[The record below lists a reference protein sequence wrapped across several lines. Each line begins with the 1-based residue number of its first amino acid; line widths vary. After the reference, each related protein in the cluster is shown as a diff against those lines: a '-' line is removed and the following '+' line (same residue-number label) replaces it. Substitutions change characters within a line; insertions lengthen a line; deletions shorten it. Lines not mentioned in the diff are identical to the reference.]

1 MSFPSL
7 ILVSKERGSPLSGYF
22 FAALLLFPAL
32 LLPPLLAAKGPA
44 PEQTISLESLGFQ
57 TIAPRY
63 LLSGGTMITLDYVDN
78 QHLLV
83 TFGVPRLMLRLG
95 DCPPE
100 DQDRVVDAILL
111 ELPSGH
117 ELARAEWRL
126 HDIGRYLWPLGNGYF
141 LLRQRNQLTTF
152 APLAQLPSG
161 EAFALHPFLHF
172 DNPIDAIYVSAD
184 RDLLTIETSK
194 RVRKPQSELTTIA
207 RMIQGSQGIAG
218 PPATAPPSSLGPSQ
232 PTRPIGLLRRDPAQ
246 AAAALDPQDPGN
258 PEQPDNPV
266 RIHFIRLLPPATPD
280 GHLIAQHAGSID
292 TRKHLVIPLSAE
304 GYLRTR
310 DITNTSVALDFSTFS
325 GKVTDLG
332 GFDTTCPPSP
342 TFLSHSEFV
351 AFGCRGSDDRLT
363 LAGFNIHG
371 DLMWQL
377 NFSDAQAY
385 PSFAGANTAGRFAFS
400 RTLTTGAI
408 AGSQTPF
415 SDQLTTQEVRVFQT
429 YNGKQLLRVATS
441 PIQRAGQNFAL
452 SPDGLSLAVIQDP
465 IDPHLKEVQ
474 HKPAIEIYALP
485 ALSDKDRHE
494 VNAEEALAPPH
505 SEAPIVFSVA
515 QVKEAVAVQGGPD
528 SIVTSSQAALLPANA
543 RISAAAPAATPL
555 PASAAPDSRP
565 HFTARATSTNAGAPP
580 SAAPVPAAAS
590 SNSPTTSPSEQAAAG
605 DQPEQRH
612 KPPTLYDPDYDG
624 PLDASNP
631 TAASSDGLRP
641 PQ

>member
-7 ILVSKERGSPLSGYF
+7 ILASKERRRPPSGYF
-22 FAALLLFPAL
+22 FAALLLLPGL
-32 LLPPLLAAKGPA
+32 LLPPSLAAKGPS
-44 PEQTISLESLGFQ
+44 PERTISLESLGFQ

-63 LLSGGTMITLDYVDN
+63 LLSGGTMITIDYVDN

-83 TFGVPRLMLRLG
+83 TFGVPRLMLRLA
-95 DCPPE
+95 DCPPQ
-100 DQDRVVDAILL
+100 DQDRVVDAVLL
-111 ELPSGH
+111 ELPSGR

-126 HDIGRYLWPLGNGYF
+126 HDIGRYLWPLGHGYF

-152 APLAQLPSG
+152 APLAQLPTG
-161 EAFALHPFLHF
+161 EAFAQHPFLHF

-194 RVRKPQSELTTIA
+194 RARKPESALTTVA
-207 RMIQGSQGIAG
+207 QMTQGAPGIA
-218 PPATAPPSSLGPSQ
+218 APPSSLGPSQ
-232 PTRPIGLLRRDPAQ
+232 PTRPISLLRRDPAQ
-246 AAAALDPQDPGN
+246 AAAAQDPQDPNN
-258 PEQPDNPV
+258 PEQPDDPV
-266 RIHFIRLLPPATPD
+266 RIHFIRLLAPASPD
-280 GHLIAQHAGSID
+280 APLVAQHAGSID
-292 TRKHLVIPLSAE
+292 TRKHLVIPLSSE

-310 DITNTSVALDFSTFS
+310 DITNTSVALDFATFS
-325 GKVTDLG
+325 GNVTNLG

-351 AFGCRGSDDRLT
+351 AFGCRGSDDRLI

-377 NFSDAQAY
+377 NFSDPQAY
-385 PSFAGANTAGRFAFS
+385 PSFAGANSAGRFAFS
-400 RTLTTGAI
+400 RTLTSGGI

-429 YNGKQLLRVATS
+429 YNGKQLLRVPTS

-474 HKPAIEIYALP
+474 HKPAIAIYALP
-485 ALSDKDRHE
+485 ALSDKDLHE
-494 VNAEEALAPPH
+494 VNAEEALAPPR
-505 SEAPIVFSVA
+505 SEAPIAFSAA
-515 QVKEAVAVQGGPD
+515 QVKEAVAVQRGPD
-528 SIVTSSQAALLPANA
+528 SIATNSQAALLPANA
-543 RISAAAPAATPL
+543 NPASPALPAAVPPPT
-555 PASAAPDSRP
+555 SAVSDSRP
-565 HFTARATSTNAGAPP
+565 HFTSRGTSTAATSP
-580 SAAPVPAAAS
+580 AAPATTAPATIAASASSPAA
-590 SNSPTTSPSEQAAAG
+590 SPVDQATAG
-605 DQPEQRH
+605 DQPERR

-631 TAASSDGLRP
+631 KAASSDALRV